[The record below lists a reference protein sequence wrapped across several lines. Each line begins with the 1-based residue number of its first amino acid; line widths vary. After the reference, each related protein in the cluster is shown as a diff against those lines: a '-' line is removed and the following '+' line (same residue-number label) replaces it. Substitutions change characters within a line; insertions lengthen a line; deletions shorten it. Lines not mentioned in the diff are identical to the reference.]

1 MPMVIVSPY
10 AKAGYTD
17 STPATFA
24 SILAYVE
31 QTFNLAPLGVNDA
44 GAYGYAN
51 AFNYSQTPLVGIRM
65 QHQTISLAEQQYL
78 AAHPANPDDP
88 T

>member
-10 AKAGYTD
+10 ARAGYTD
-17 STPATFA
+17 STTATFA

-44 GAYGYAN
+44 AGVLRTPTHSTTRRRRSHRSRWSTRRYRRQTAY
-51 AFNYSQTPLVGIRM
+51 I
-65 QHQTISLAEQQYL
+65 
-78 AAHPANPDDP
+78 AAHPGDPDDP

>member
-1 MPMVIVSPY
+1 MVIVSPY
-10 AKAGYTD
+10 VRAGFTD
-17 STPATFA
+17 SSPATFA

-44 GAYGYAN
+44 AAYAYAN
-51 AFNYSQTPLVGIRM
+51 AFDYSQTPLAPIPM
-65 QHQTISLAEQQYL
+65 EHETISSAEQQYII
-78 AAHPANPDDP
+78 AHPGTLDDP